1 MPQRIMVLGGSGPS
15 GRLIVSQALAHGHTV
30 SVLSRHPEQ
39 VGLTHAALNLITGDV
54 LGDPAALAASIRGH
68 DIVISALGRG
78 LRLKSDGL
86 MTRATPALITA
97 MQSAGVKRLIYL
109 SAIGVG
115 GTAPTA
121 PLIFRIIWR
130 VMLAGIY
137 GDKAIAE
144 PFVSKSGLDWT
155 ILAPVILT
163 DDRGTG
169 RFRLSEGSPPAGP
182 WRMTRADLAT
192 ATLSCVDNAGTIRKR
207 LVVQT
212 T

>member
-1 MPQRIMVLGGSGPS
+1 MSQRVFVLGGSGPS
-15 GRLIVSQALAHGHTV
+15 GRLIVAKALSAGHRVT
-30 SVLSRHPEQ
+30 SFARHPETT
-39 VGLTHAALNLITGDV
+39 GLTDPRLTLVSGDV
-54 LGDPAALAASIRGH
+54 LGDPAALAAAMSGH

-78 LRLKSDGL
+78 LKLKSHGL

-97 MQSAGVKRLIYL
+97 MKNAGVKRLIYL

-121 PLIFRIIWR
+121 PLILRIIWR

-144 PFVSKSGLDWT
+144 PFVLKSDLDWT
-155 ILAPVILT
+155 ILAPVILA
-163 DDRGTG
+163 DGPGTG
-169 RFRLSEGSPPAGP
+169 HFQLTQGSPTTGP

-192 ATLSCVDNAGTIRKR
+192 AALACLDDAGTIRKR
-207 LVVQT
+207 LVVRT

>member
-1 MPQRIMVLGGSGPS
+1 MPQRILVLGGSGPS
-15 GRLIVSQALAHGHTV
+15 GRLIVSKALADGHTV

-39 VGLTHAALNLITGDV
+39 VGLTHPALTLVTGDV
-54 LGDPAALAASIRGH
+54 LGDPAALATSMRGH

-78 LRLKSDGL
+78 LKLKSNGL
-86 MTRATPALITA
+86 MARATPALIAA
-97 MQSAGVKRLIYL
+97 MKSAGVKRLIYL

-130 VMLAGIY
+130 VMLASIY

-144 PFVSKSGLDWT
+144 PLVVKSGLDWT

-163 DDRGTG
+163 DGRGTG
-169 RFRLSEGSPPAGP
+169 SFRLSEGSPPAGP

-192 ATLSCVDNAGTIRKR
+192 ATLNCVDDAGTIHKR

>member
-1 MPQRIMVLGGSGPS
+1 MPQRILVVGGSGPS
-15 GRLIVSQALAHGHTV
+15 GRLIVAQALAGGHTV

-39 VGLTHAALNLITGDV
+39 VGLTHPALTLITGDV
-54 LGDPAALAASIRGH
+54 LGDPAALAASMRGH

-78 LRLKSDGL
+78 LKLRSENL
-86 MTRATPALITA
+86 MARSTPAVIAA
-97 MQSAGVKRLIYL
+97 MKRAGVKRLIYL

-130 VMLAGIY
+130 VMLASIY

-144 PFVSKSGLDWT
+144 PFVLKSDLDWT

-163 DDRGTG
+163 DGAGTG
-169 RFRLSEGSPPAGP
+169 QFQLSEGSPTAGP
-182 WRMTRADLAT
+182 WRVTRADLAT
-192 ATLSCVDNAGTIRKR
+192 ATIACVDDASSVRKR